1 MKYIFHGSGIS
12 SMESWSNSHRMSWS
26 YPFFSWWFSGDAIT
40 TLSINRNENSWFWLN
55 ESPTWQQQ
63 LWNNLTILL
72 WFHLTPSRRR
82 VLNLNPES
90 FTKFLSGK
98 ALLCCVIAKML
109 ISLSDIWTLGIQ
121 SPCQMMIG
129 GIFSHL
135 RNARYLG
142 SMKKPFLRRWARIL
156 TAGVKKHG
164 PNNHDLLLG
173 CSGFPYTPEKKNDWN
188 LNIIIFFQKETHLQ
202 HRHEFGVQNVNLPG
216 CRWYDPGIFWY
227 IYHYLPR
234 YIHGFPRQILIFH
247 LSLLLLVMIFGD
259 PTIQPAEVMMD
270 EDYVNMAS
278 LRWVGGL

>member
-142 SMKKPFLRRWARIL
+142 SMKKPFLRRWLDSYSWSQKTWAKQPWFVVGVFGFSLHPRKL
-156 TAGVKKHG
+156 TTGTWTSS
-164 PNNHDLLLG
+164 LF
-173 CSGFPYTPEKKNDWN
+173 S
-188 LNIIIFFQKETHLQ
+188 KETHLQ
-202 HRHEFGVQNVNLPG
+202 HRH
-216 CRWYDPGIFWY
+216 FWGSK
-227 IYHYLPR
+227 R
-234 YIHGFPRQILIFH
+234 
-247 LSLLLLVMIFGD
+247 
-259 PTIQPAEVMMD
+259 
-270 EDYVNMAS
+270 
-278 LRWVGGL
+278 